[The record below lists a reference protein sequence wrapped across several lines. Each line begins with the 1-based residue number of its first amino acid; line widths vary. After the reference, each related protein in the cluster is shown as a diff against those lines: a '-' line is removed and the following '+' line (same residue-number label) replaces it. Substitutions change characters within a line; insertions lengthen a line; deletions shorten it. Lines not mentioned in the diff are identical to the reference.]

1 VDGGPKGAEGG
12 KETVVFPAENE
23 RKYAA
28 GSVFFFFPGKKMM
41 QGITK
46 NKAPSSSF
54 SVQTNFF
61 NF

>member
-28 GSVFFFFPGKKMM
+28 GSVFFSFFSGKLCVIVKVA
-41 QGITK
+41 I
-46 NKAPSSSF
+46 NHR
-54 SVQTNFF
+54 NI
-61 NF
+61 